1 MAKPDE
7 APDQLQITTAQADL
21 ARLYAWLDDASARHN
36 LPPSLLEAMHI
47 ALEEAVMNVAMH
59 AILPA
64 DAPEILI
71 SFTAKG
77 DVAELLIEDAGQEF
91 NSVTAP
97 EKPRPKSLAE
107 AEPGGLE
114 AGGRVHVAG
123 QDAIDIVGAA
133 LAGVQQHRAGGRRLP

>member
-36 LPPSLLEAMHI
+36 LPPSLLEAMHF

-107 AEPGGLE
+107 AEPGGMGLKLMRRYCKDISYQRT
-114 AGGRVHVAG
+114 GGRNLLTLRFP
-123 QDAIDIVGAA
+123 I
-133 LAGVQQHRAGGRRLP
+133 LCCE